1 MSAGGER
8 EINDCTF
15 LFIRLLGSPQDI
27 EKIVYHP
34 EILSF
39 EWDAVTGHFIIFL
52 GERIFSLCRK
62 KDTWILIHGYW
73 GGQSESLS
81 GAFTFPLVFIA
92 SPLPFSNRTC

>member
-39 EWDAVTGHFIIFL
+39 EWDAV
-52 GERIFSLCRK
+52 GE
-62 KDTWILIHGYW
+62 GVV
-73 GGQSESLS
+73 Q
-81 GAFTFPLVFIA
+81 
-92 SPLPFSNRTC
+92 